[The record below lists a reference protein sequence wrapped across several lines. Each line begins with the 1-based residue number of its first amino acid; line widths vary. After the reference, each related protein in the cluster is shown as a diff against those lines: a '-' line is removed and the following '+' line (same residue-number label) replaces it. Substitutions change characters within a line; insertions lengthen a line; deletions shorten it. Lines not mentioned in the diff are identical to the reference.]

1 MWPVGRSSE
10 AARHFHSPPKR
21 IQWAA
26 EWVARTRP
34 QRCSS
39 ASAAS
44 SERMV
49 SRASFLPET
58 LLSSTSASVNA
69 ELRTMTAEAGDLG
82 AFADASAG
90 TRADA
95 TPEPAVAFRTKGA
108 SCSCACCVGSAC
120 ELEALT
126 AALGARSGFGSD
138 GDAEDAVS
146 SAETTSPTS
155 PSAVVRSFDA
165 GSPDKCTQ
173 KACAS
178 AFAQCP
184 DEGSHNA
191 GSDNP
196 AANNMVFATYQDCMC
211 SCCKENKCPEL
222 TYSYFDA
229 GSKDKCTPKACASQF
244 YSCPDAGAHN
254 DGTINVALYTG
265 PKEAATLAPTAA
277 KPSGVTVT
285 KETTQMPTYGAA
297 LLSIFLI
304 GLVGTVCGMFVY
316 RRVQRER
323 GFRWVQFDDEGRMM
337 GDQPSK
343 PTTTVEMNGNG
354 GSHGHVVSPFD
365 KV

>member
-1 MWPVGRSSE
+1 MARISLLALL
-10 AARHFHSPPKR
+10 AALLALSHGVT
-21 IQWAA
+21 AA
-26 EWVARTRP
+26 E
-34 QRCSS
+34 
-39 ASAAS
+39 
-44 SERMV
+44 
-49 SRASFLPET
+49 
-58 LLSSTSASVNA
+58 
-69 ELRTMTAEAGDLG
+69 
-82 AFADASAG
+82 
-90 TRADA
+90 
-95 TPEPAVAFRTKGA
+95 
-108 SCSCACCVGSAC
+108 VGSATDYDCTC
-120 ELEALT
+120 ECCAPDKCATEGTKTYTIAVGSRDKCTDEACSAQVSQCPDKGSHNSGATVT
-126 AALGARSGFGSD
+126 ATYHDCTCSCCKSGTCQNGLRQY
-138 GDAEDAVS
+138 
-146 SAETTSPTS
+146 T
-155 PSAVVRSFDA
+155 FDA

-178 AFAQCP
+178 SFSQCP

-191 GSDNP
+191 ASSDP

-229 GSKDKCTPKACASQF
+229 GSKDKCTPQACASQF
-244 YSCPDAGAHN
+244 YSCPDAGTHN

-265 PKEAATLAPTAA
+265 TKEATTLAPTPTAQ
-277 KPSGVTVT
+277 PTGVTVT

-297 LLSIFLI
+297 LLGIFLI

-337 GDQPSK
+337 GDQSSK